1 MIARTELLA
10 ALVSLSLAGC
20 GGATAVQAVGT
31 AVNIAMQLSGIKTD
45 TGSAPKPTQ
54 VALRISA
61 GKALNTAP
69 SGEPLS
75 LVVRIYQL
83 RSDRAFGDMAYSAA
97 SADDGGKALL
107 KDDLIA
113 VRDVVLIPGKSYDMP
128 QTLPEG
134 GTVIGIVGLFHSPA
148 PGRWKLAFDAAAS
161 GESGITVGAHACAL
175 TAGRGALTDASPIET
190 ARTLSGVQCH
200 T

>member
-1 MIARTELLA
+1 MTVTHTSSFIASWTTEPKMIFASSWASSRTSDMA
-10 ALVSLSLAGC
+10 SLTSC
-20 GGATAVQAVGT
+20 RPR
-31 AVNIAMQLSGIKTD
+31 SGPPVTLI
-45 TGSAPKPTQ
+45 
-54 VALRISA
+54 
-61 GKALNTAP
+61 NTAP

-148 PGRWKLAFDAAAS
+148 AGRWKLAFDAAAS
-161 GESGITVGAHACAL
+161 GEIGITVGAHACAL